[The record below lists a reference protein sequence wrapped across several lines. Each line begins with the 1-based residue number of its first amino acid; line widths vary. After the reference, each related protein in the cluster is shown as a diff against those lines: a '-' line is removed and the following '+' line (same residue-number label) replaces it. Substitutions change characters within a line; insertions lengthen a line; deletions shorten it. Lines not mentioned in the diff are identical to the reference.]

1 MIAPSCPFRLTHPS
15 VRRTGC
21 GSALSALGLG
31 SEGHPAWT
39 YLFRVEFQTQR
50 GGRPRR
56 TALTGRPATS
66 AWRVLSLLFN
76 PSRCLEELRPFGK
89 RLGHGSEQHPAWTNV
104 FRVECQTQG
113 AGRPG

>member
-39 YLFRVEFQTQR
+39 YLFRVLVKKPISSTFSR
-50 GGRPRR
+50 LRR
-56 TALTGRPATS
+56 TG
-66 AWRVLSLLFN
+66 
-76 PSRCLEELRPFGK
+76 E
-89 RLGHGSEQHPAWTNV
+89 
-104 FRVECQTQG
+104 G
-113 AGRPG
+113 A